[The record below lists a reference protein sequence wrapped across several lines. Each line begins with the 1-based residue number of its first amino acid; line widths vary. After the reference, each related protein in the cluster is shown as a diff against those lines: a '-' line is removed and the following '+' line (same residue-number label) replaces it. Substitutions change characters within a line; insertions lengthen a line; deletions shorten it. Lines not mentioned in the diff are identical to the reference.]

1 MIFQDMNHR
10 VSIMVNLF
18 NHTHTNDIAHRDS
31 SIQRYA
37 PPAAEKRRRS
47 SKLLCDI
54 PICLFRRSFSSLV
67 VSPFSASSI
76 IMPAP
81 YARPKV
87 FDTNHKN
94 AVFGDN
100 PKNIMTGFK
109 NLEMYC
115 IMPNS
120 VNTFC
125 NTVRRYT
132 NNAIVTTFFVV
143 RSAHCFSITVN
154 VSCSCTEFST
164 TIFSKLPGMILFNI
178 HAKMNADNVLIKTM
192 LNTDEPVLCCTA
204 VSTIIL

>member
-1 MIFQDMNHR
+1 MIFEDLNHR
-10 VSIMVNLF
+10 VIIILIFF

-54 PICLFRRSFSSLV
+54 PICLFKRSFSSLV

-76 IMPAP
+76 MMPAP
-81 YARPKV
+81 YANPNV

-94 AVFGDN
+94 AVLGDN
-100 PKNIMTGFK
+100 PKKIMTGFR
-109 NLEMYC
+109 NFEMYC

-125 NTVRRYT
+125 NTVRR
-132 NNAIVTTFFVV
+132 
-143 RSAHCFSITVN
+143 
-154 VSCSCTEFST
+154 
-164 TIFSKLPGMILFNI
+164 
-178 HAKMNADNVLIKTM
+178 
-192 LNTDEPVLCCTA
+192 
-204 VSTIIL
+204 